1 MTVIASASIR
11 CSCVG
16 LRDQCALFGLDIG
29 RSDHLSPHVD
39 LDLDANV
46 GAVLSS
52 SNQSAIPQLVVSST
66 SSQPLAVKVGQTLP
80 HR

>member
-16 LRDQCALFGLDIG
+16 LRDQRALFGLDIG

-46 GAVLSS
+46 GAVLT
-52 SNQSAIPQLVVSST
+52 AGAW
-66 SSQPLAVKVGQTLP
+66 AVQANLRTGQEP
-80 HR
+80 